1 MITLP
6 EPPHLV
12 EPTTDVRISYLTGE
26 QADMLVRGE
35 DTDWLGPAS
44 EDFAAFVADRVGVQE
59 RWGVPSTLL
68 WFVSGPHYL
77 GTLVVRH
84 RLLPEEAGGH
94 IGYHVVHPWQ
104 HQGHATRML
113 ADGRLLAAELGIDR
127 ALLTVA
133 PSNVWSRRVVLANG
147 GVPDG
152 RNAEGEDRFLLP
164 SVRSDEVYP
173 QGV

>member
-12 EPTTDVRISYLTGE
+12 PPTTDVRISYLTGE
-26 QADMLVRGE
+26 QADMRHRGQ
-35 DTDWLGPAS
+35 DTAWLASAS
-44 EDFAAFVADRVGVQE
+44 EDFDRFVVDRLGVRE
-59 RWGVPSTLL
+59 RWGVPSTLF

-84 RLLPEEAGGH
+84 RLLEGDEGGH
-94 IGYHVVHPWQ
+94 IGYHVVWPWQ
-104 HQGHATRML
+104 HQGHARRML
-113 ADGRLLAAELGIDR
+113 MEGRLQAAALGVER

-133 PSNVWSRRVVLANG
+133 PTNAWSRKVVLDNG

-152 RNAEGEDRFLLP
+152 RNADGEDRFLLP
-164 SVRSDEVYP
+164 PVRP
-173 QGV
+173 

>member
-12 EPTTDVRISYLTGE
+12 TPTVGVRISYLTGE
-26 QADMLVRGE
+26 QSDMLVRGE
-35 DTDWLGPAS
+35 DADWLGPAS
-44 EDFAAFVADRVGVQE
+44 EDFDAFVADRVGVQE

-77 GTLVVRH
+77 GTLVIRH
-84 RLLPEEAGGH
+84 RLLEDDAGGH

-113 ADGRLLAAELGIDR
+113 GEGRLLAASLGIGR

-133 PSNVWSRRVVLANG
+133 PSNEWSQRVVRANG
-147 GVPDG
+147 GAPDG
-152 RNAEGEDRFLLP
+152 RNADGEDRFLLP
-164 SVRSDEVYP
+164 PVD
-173 QGV
+173 